1 MQIKRRALTRT
12 KTNDSNPLPGPPLPP
27 WELAPDDL
35 RNQVQMRLSM
45 LGEADRKIWRQ
56 RLLNGMAQAG
66 LHLGAA
72 LFMLGI
78 AASSL
83 DDLTPCDVGKLLR
96 YARINTPAIVTAL
109 AGPLTELLAV
119 GKNRR

>member
-1 MQIKRRALTRT
+1 MRCILRVVHLTR
-12 KTNDSNPLPGPPLPP
+12 
-27 WELAPDDL
+27 
-35 RNQVQMRLSM
+35 LSP
-45 LGEADRKIWRQ
+45 I
-56 RLLNGMAQAG
+56 
-66 LHLGAA
+66 A

-78 AASSL
+78 VASSL